1 MTQLSHPYMTTG
13 KTTAFTREKPA
24 HPCVVR
30 SSWSLQ
36 WPWTVSRRS
45 WIWCSWTVSRRC
57 KWPGSGICPSWPC
70 LLLSWVRRAT
80 CRNPVSPA
88 FTVCPWG
95 AATGSC
101 SILHSISKRH
111 RLQSV
116 YLDSPS
122 LSEPAWTRCSGEGG
136 PLPGKQWTKH
146 WHVKHTGSFVFLSW
160 AVESLHLRNQGE
172 EQTTH

>member
-1 MTQLSHPYMTTG
+1 MTTR
-13 KTTAFTREKPA
+13 KTTALTKENTA
-24 HPCVVR
+24 HTCAVK

-36 WPWTVSRRS
+36 WPWRVSRRS

-57 KWPGSGICPSWPC
+57 KWPGSGICPSWPP
-70 LLLSWVRRAT
+70 LLLSWVRRAM
-80 CRNPVSPA
+80 CRDPVSPA
-88 FTVCPWG
+88 FTVCPWE

-101 SILHSISKRH
+101 SISPSVSKLHH
-111 RLQSV
+111 LQSL

-122 LSEPAWTRCSGEGG
+122 LSEPAWTRRSGAGG
-136 PLPGKQWTKH
+136 PLPGKQWTEH